1 MLLQLFGL
9 GPAEIL
15 LIILFIII
23 LVMGPKRIPE
33 LFRSLGQSVGE
44 FKKGLKESE
53 EESAKNPK
61 KKK

>member
-9 GPAEIL
+9 GPTEIL
-15 LIILFIII
+15 VILLFIII
-23 LVMGPKRIPE
+23 LIMGPKRLPE

-44 FKKGLKESE
+44 FKKGLKESDE
-53 EESAKNPK
+53 KKSK